1 MPDAGQ
7 IVGGRYRLI
16 RPLGE
21 GGMASVW
28 AAEHLSM
35 GNTVAVKII
44 SPDLLQH
51 DVVVA
56 RFHREARAAAKLRS
70 PYVVQLFDHD
80 VDPVV
85 GPYIAMELLEG
96 ESLADRMDREPIL
109 PKADVGR
116 ILWQVCKGL
125 GKAHAAGIVHRD
137 LKPENIFL
145 TVDDDGEETA
155 KILDFGVAKADSP
168 LGMTGDRKTAAGTLL
183 GTLNYMSP
191 EQAQGREVNH
201 LSDLW
206 ALGVIAFEALVGRRP
221 FDDEAP
227 GMVVMQI
234 CAHPIPVPSAINPSV
249 PPGFDEWFAKAC
261 SRDPAQRFQTAR
273 ELAETLAHVCDA
285 DELSAEDVVY
295 AIEPDD
301 SAGLSGPVPPPAARQ
316 GPNHAAGP
324 KKRVLQLVDS
334 TAPPPP
340 EPSTASEPESLEVEI
355 DFDLDPEY
363 FVAHG
368 EAVVGP
374 VTMDTL
380 RAGYQAGHVPT
391 DGLLWTAGWTSWR
404 AALEVFAL
412 APERPRRRAA
422 PNLALVGPATTPP
435 PGAPPLPARRP
446 VLPPPVPP
454 ARLSPPPKLPPPPVP
469 LPAAPVTAVR
479 PTTGRA
485 RPKEPAYHLHDG
497 SVTVGPVR
505 ASLLRRGLELS
516 RVSLDVLVWRDGW
529 DAWKTVAEMRGE
541 LEAWKPTAAAVLRN
555 RPGIEALGLK
565 TRIPPKA
572 PPLRAPGR
580 KEQSS

>member
-28 AAEHLSM
+28 AAEHVAM

-109 PKADVGR
+109 PKADVSR
-116 ILWQVCKGL
+116 IIWQVCKGL

-168 LGMTGDRKTAAGTLL
+168 LGMAGDRKTAAGTLL

-221 FDDEAP
+221 FEDDAP

-234 CAHPIPVPSAINPSV
+234 CAHPIPVPSAINPAV

-261 SRDPAQRFQTAR
+261 NRDPAQRFQTAR

-285 DELSAEDVVY
+285 DELSAQDVVY
-295 AIEPDD
+295 ATEPDD
-301 SAGLSGPVPPPAARQ
+301 EESSIPIPPPVASQ
-316 GPNHAAGP
+316 GPNHAAGR
-324 KKRVLQLVDS
+324 KKPVLQLVDS

-340 EPSTASEPESLEVEI
+340 DPATASDPESLEVEV

-363 FVAHG
+363 FIAHG
-368 EAVVGP
+368 GVLVGP

-380 RAGYQAGHVPT
+380 RAGYQSGHVPT
-391 DGLLWTAGWTSWR
+391 DALVWTAGWTSWR
-404 AALEVFAL
+404 AALELFAL
-412 APERPRRRAA
+412 VPERPRRRAA
-422 PNLALVGPATTPP
+422 PNLTLVGPTTAAP

-454 ARLSPPPKLPPPPVP
+454 ARLSPPPNLPPPPVP
-469 LPAAPVTAVR
+469 LPSTPVTAVR
-479 PTTGRA
+479 TVTGKSP
-485 RPKEPAYHLHDG
+485 PKEPTYHLHDG
-497 SVTVGPVR
+497 AVTVGPVR
-505 ASLLRRGLELS
+505 ASLLRRALEQS

-541 LEAWKPTAAAVLRN
+541 LDPWKPAAANLLRH
-555 RPGIEALGLK
+555 RPGIEALGIR

-580 KEQSS
+580 KEHSS